1 MHFKRARIS
10 DVPVIHSLM
19 IAAFNEYRNDDIPS
33 SALKERIV
41 DIEKS
46 IKYEGEEVMI
56 AYRSNEPVAMVRF
69 KISNQILNF
78 YRVSVNPLYQGN
90 NIAKTLLK
98 ELEKYAI
105 SKDIFEMICKVRMN
119 VKRNIKIY
127 SDLGYVIFDEYFI
140 NKNTDQKLKI
150 ISMKKEL

>member
-1 MHFKRARIS
+1 MIS
-10 DVPVIHSLM
+10 
-19 IAAFNEYRNDDIPS
+19 AFNEYRNDDIPS

-56 AYRSNEPVAMVRF
+56 AYRFNEPVAMVRF

-78 YRVSVNPLYQGN
+78 YRVSVDPLYQGN

-140 NKNTDQKLKI
+140 NKDTNQKLKI

>member
-1 MHFKRARIS
+1 MHFKRAGIS

-19 IAAFNEYRNDDIPS
+19 ISAFNEYRNDDIPS

-56 AYRSNEPVAMVRF
+56 AYRFNEPVAMVRF

-78 YRVSVNPLYQGN
+78 YRVSVDPLYQGN

-140 NKNTDQKLKI
+140 NKDTNQKLKI

>member
-1 MHFKRARIS
+1 MHFKRAGIS

-19 IAAFNEYRNDDIPS
+19 ISAFNEYRNDDIPS

-56 AYRSNEPVAMVRF
+56 AYRFNEPVAMVRF

-78 YRVSVNPLYQGN
+78 YRVSVDPLYQGN

-127 SDLGYVIFDEYFI
+127 SDLGYVI
-140 NKNTDQKLKI
+140 
-150 ISMKKEL
+150 